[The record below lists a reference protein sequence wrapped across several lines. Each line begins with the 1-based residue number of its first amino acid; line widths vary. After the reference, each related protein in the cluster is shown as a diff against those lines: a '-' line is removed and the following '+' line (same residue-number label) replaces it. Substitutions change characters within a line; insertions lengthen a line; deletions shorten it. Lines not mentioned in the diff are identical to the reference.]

1 MIHSNDRSGF
11 FGASDTKFIMN
22 DNRQSKTWKE
32 WWSVK
37 LGERESSFSGSIYT
51 RAGNLW
57 EHPLLLAVDPG
68 MILDGQIIHDKYLL
82 RVNYDGWKDGI
93 IREAKT
99 HKYYVDKPYTIPE
112 EHWQQVQVEMYVY
125 QEKQKVWFLPPFEG
139 LEIISYALYPDEYYL
154 EPSEIVIDENR
165 IRHHPVKYD
174 KHWIK
179 GEYLPR
185 LKECARALK
194 KGKYPA

>member
-1 MIHSNDRSGF
+1 MDRSGY

-22 DNRQSKTWKE
+22 DNHQSKTWKE

-37 LGERESSFSGSIYT
+37 LGSRETSFSGSIYT

-57 EHPLLLAVDPG
+57 EHPILLAVDPG

-82 RVNYDGWKDGI
+82 RVNYDGFKDGI
-93 IREAKT
+93 IREIKT
-99 HKYYVDKPYTIPE
+99 HKYYADNPYSIPE

-125 QEKQKVWFLPPFEG
+125 QEKYKQWFLPPFEG
-139 LEIISYALYPDEYYL
+139 LEIISYALHPDEYYL
-154 EPSEIVIDENR
+154 EPDEIVIDPER
-165 IRHHPVKYD
+165 IIHHPVKYD

-179 GEYLPR
+179 AEYLPR
-185 LKECARALK
+185 LKECSRSLK

>member
-1 MIHSNDRSGF
+1 MIHSNDRSGW

-22 DNRQSKTWKE
+22 DNHQSKTWKE

-37 LGERESSFSGSIYT
+37 MGAQESSFSGSIYT

-57 EHPLLLAVDPG
+57 EHPLLLAVDPD
-68 MILDGQIIHDKYLL
+68 MTLDGQIIYDKYLL

-99 HKYYVDKPYTIPE
+99 HKYYADKPYIIPE
-112 EHWQQVQVEMYVY
+112 EHWQQVQVEMFVY
-125 QEKQKVWFLPPFEG
+125 QEKQKVWFLPPFKG
-139 LEIISYALYPDEYYL
+139 LEIISYALLPDEYYL
-154 EPSEIVIDENR
+154 EPQEIVIDENR
-165 IRHHPVKYD
+165 IIHHPVKYD
-174 KHWIK
+174 RHWIK

-185 LKECARALK
+185 LKTCARALK
-194 KGKYPA
+194 KGKFPM